1 MLVSTGLTVL
11 AANLLRSSVESADNG
26 YYEDQLVAIVAQDL
40 REQLAESPPA
50 TAIAT
55 VRNRHVLDMDK
66 FMQIF
71 IIDSAGK
78 DVAGR
83 RLPDIVS
90 QLFGEKHRL
99 SSDIHDVGDPRLTVY
114 SDPALNGYLVVGY
127 RSLRPLS
134 RALLL
139 PNSRL
144 ILLSFAIPISAI
156 ICFVLAR
163 FIELPVRR
171 LREAGQKVA
180 AGDLSVR
187 VAHTVAGR
195 TDDIAKLAHDFDV
208 MTERVEQLIDS
219 QQRLMRDVS
228 HELRSPLAR
237 IQAILSISRQ
247 KAEQADMG
255 DIDRMEQE
263 VERLNLL
270 IGEILSYARLQSQHQ
285 VERRATDLVD
295 LVRTIAEDARIE
307 GKERH
312 TDVRAIGPGLC
323 VISVDNAMIHR
334 AIENI
339 VRNALK
345 YTAEYTLVEIVIAA
359 QQDLVTITINDRG
372 PGVPEAELEQI
383 FEPFHRVNGVN
394 GHSPTGSGVGLA
406 IAKRSVLLHDGSI
419 EASNREGG
427 GLSVKI
433 SLPNAPAAD
442 DLTTQR
448 RA

>member
-1 MLVSTGLTVL
+1 MLINAVLTVL
-11 AANLLRSSVESADNG
+11 AANLLRPIFGSGDKG
-26 YYEDQLVAIVAQDL
+26 YYEDRLVAVVADDL
-40 REQLAESPPA
+40 REQLAQGSPH

-55 VRNRHVLDMDK
+55 VRNRHLLDMER

-71 IIDSAGK
+71 IIDNAGK

-83 RLPDIVS
+83 QLPSVVS
-90 QLFGEKHRL
+90 ELIREKHKL
-99 SSDIHDVGDPRLTVY
+99 ASDSHDIGDPRLTVF
-114 SDPALNGYLVVGY
+114 SDPGLAGYLVIGY
-127 RSLRPLS
+127 RTVRPLS
-134 RALLL
+134 RALML

-156 ICFVLAR
+156 MCLILAR
-163 FIELPVRR
+163 FIVLPVRR

-187 VAHTVAGR
+187 VAHTVGGR

-208 MTERVEQLIDS
+208 MTERVEQLIAS
-219 QQRLMRDVS
+219 QQQLMRDVS

-247 KAEQADMG
+247 KTEKADMAN
-255 DIDRMEQE
+255 IDRMEHE

-270 IGEILSYARLQSQHQ
+270 IGEILSYARLQGQHQ
-285 VERRATDLVD
+285 VERCATDLVD
-295 LVRTIAEDARIE
+295 LIRNIAEGARIE

-312 TDVRAIGPGLC
+312 IDVHMSGLERC
-323 VISVDNAMIHR
+323 IIEVDNAMIHR

-345 YTAEYTLVEIVIAA
+345 YTAEHTLVEIIIAEEEH
-359 QQDLVTITINDRG
+359 LVTVTIDDRG
-372 PGVPEAELEQI
+372 PGVPETALAQI
-383 FEPFHRVNGVN
+383 FEPFYRVDSVN
-394 GHSPTGSGVGLA
+394 GHSPAGSGVGLA
-406 IAKRSVLLHDGSI
+406 IAKRSILLHGGNI
-419 EASNREGG
+419 QASNREGG

-433 SLPNAPAAD
+433 NLPSAEIPVESNG
-442 DLTTQR
+442 
-448 RA
+448 